1 MTRQK
6 TQMSTLKDQGNQ
18 AKPNQWL
25 AWTGTTI
32 LLVAAS
38 MAAFNM
44 YPYYSY
50 AFTLANSIWV
60 AVGILWKEKSLIILN
75 AGLTIIYI
83 AGLIQD
89 GMFGQ

>member
-1 MTRQK
+1 MTKNTLTELR
-6 TQMSTLKDQGNQ
+6 TQP
-18 AKPNQWL
+18 KPYQWL
-25 AWTGTTI
+25 AWIGTTI
-32 LLVAAS
+32 LLIAAT

-50 AFTLANSIWV
+50 AFTVANGIWV

-83 AGLIQD
+83 AGLVQD
-89 GMFGQ
+89 GFFGQ

>member
-1 MTRQK
+1 MTKNTLTELR
-6 TQMSTLKDQGNQ
+6 TQP
-18 AKPNQWL
+18 KPHQWL

-32 LLVAAS
+32 LLIAAT

-50 AFTLANSIWV
+50 AFTVANGIWV

-83 AGLIQD
+83 AGLVQD
-89 GMFGQ
+89 GFFGQ

>member
-1 MTRQK
+1 
-6 TQMSTLKDQGNQ
+6 
-18 AKPNQWL
+18 
-25 AWTGTTI
+25 
-32 LLVAAS
+32 

>member
-1 MTRQK
+1 M
-6 TQMSTLKDQGNQ
+6 QMSTLKDQAIQ
-18 AKPNQWL
+18 TKPYQWL
-25 AWTGTTI
+25 AWIGTTV
-32 LLVAAS
+32 LLVAAT

-50 AFTLANSIWV
+50 AFTVANGIWV
-60 AVGILWKEKSLIILN
+60 VVGVLWKEKSLIILN